1 LRLSADSNITKALEL
16 AAGSPCK
23 IFSMPCCAQK
33 GIPMQSVKQEPIYL
47 PDVENNPQPSHYAD
61 MIRKMQNSRGEYWQ
75 IWHLFAFRPETTMHL
90 ARFTQGIM
98 REPAP
103 VSSGLRELIAA
114 YTSKLN
120 ECEFCMKSHAA
131 VSSELLGDDL
141 VRGVLRDLESSA
153 LEEKEKALLR
163 FAGRVTKNL
172 PSTALADIEQLRT
185 AGWNDEAI
193 FYTITV
199 CALFNFYNRWITASG
214 VHAVSDEG
222 HRRHGKVL
230 AQKGYDPRLRAE
242 HLENTQA

>member
-1 LRLSADSNITKALEL
+1 
-16 AAGSPCK
+16 
-23 IFSMPCCAQK
+23 MP
-33 GIPMQSVKQEPIYL
+33 SVKQEPIYL
-47 PDVENNPQPSHYAD
+47 PDVENHPQPSHYAD
-61 MIRKMQNSRGEYWQ
+61 MIQKMQNSGGEYWQ

-103 VSSGLRELIAA
+103 VSPGLRELIAA

-141 VRGVLRDLESSA
+141 EGGVLRDLESLG

-163 FAGRVTKNL
+163 FAGKATRNL
-172 PSTALADIEQLRT
+172 PSTALADIEQLRS

-230 AQKGYDPRLRAE
+230 SQKGYDPRFRSE
-242 HLENTQA
+242 HLENSQR

>member
-1 LRLSADSNITKALEL
+1 
-16 AAGSPCK
+16 
-23 IFSMPCCAQK
+23 
-33 GIPMQSVKQEPIYL
+33 MQSIKQEPIYL
-47 PDVENNPQPSHYAD
+47 PDVENNPQPCSYKD
-61 MIRKMQNSRGEYWQ
+61 LIQRMQNSGGEYWQ

-114 YTSKLN
+114 YTSSLN

-141 VRGVLRDLESSA
+141 VRNVLRDLESSS

-163 FAGRVTKNL
+163 FAGKVTRDL
-172 PSTALADIEQLRT
+172 PAITLADIDQLRA
-185 AGWNDEAI
+185 AGWNDEAV

-222 HRRHGKVL
+222 HRLHGKVL
-230 AQKGYDPRLRAE
+230 AQKGYDPKLRE
-242 HLENTQA
+242 QHLENTIKVK

>member
-1 LRLSADSNITKALEL
+1 
-16 AAGSPCK
+16 
-23 IFSMPCCAQK
+23 
-33 GIPMQSVKQEPIYL
+33 
-47 PDVENNPQPSHYAD
+47 
-61 MIRKMQNSRGEYWQ
+61 
-75 IWHLFAFRPETTMHL
+75 
-90 ARFTQGIM
+90 
-98 REPAP
+98 
-103 VSSGLRELIAA
+103 
-114 YTSKLN
+114 
-120 ECEFCMKSHAA
+120 MKSHAA

>member
-1 LRLSADSNITKALEL
+1 LQLSADSNITKALEL

-61 MIRKMQNSRGEYWQ
+61 MIRKMQNSGGEYWQ

-120 ECEFCMKSHAA
+120 E
-131 VSSELLGDDL
+131 V
-141 VRGVLRDLESSA
+141 
-153 LEEKEKALLR
+153 
-163 FAGRVTKNL
+163 
-172 PSTALADIEQLRT
+172 
-185 AGWNDEAI
+185 
-193 FYTITV
+193 
-199 CALFNFYNRWITASG
+199 
-214 VHAVSDEG
+214 
-222 HRRHGKVL
+222 
-230 AQKGYDPRLRAE
+230 
-242 HLENTQA
+242 

>member
-1 LRLSADSNITKALEL
+1 
-16 AAGSPCK
+16 
-23 IFSMPCCAQK
+23 
-33 GIPMQSVKQEPIYL
+33 MQSLKQDPIYL
-47 PDVENNPQPSHYAD
+47 PDVENNPQPGPYKD
-61 MIRKMQNSRGEYWQ
+61 LIQRMQDSGGEYWQ
-75 IWHLFAFRPETTMHL
+75 IWHLFAFRPETTTYL
-90 ARFTQGIM
+90 ARFTQGGM

-103 VSSGLRELIAA
+103 ISSGLRELIAA

-141 VRGVLRDLESSA
+141 VGSVLRDFETSP
-153 LEEKEKALLR
+153 LEEGEKALLR
-163 FAGRVTKNL
+163 FVGRVTKDL
-172 PSTALADIEQLRT
+172 PAVTLADIDQLRS

-222 HRRHGKVL
+222 HRLHGRVL
-230 AQKGYDPRLRAE
+230 AQKGYDARLRE
-242 HLENTQA
+242 QHFENTNKG